1 MTPAF
6 RERRTPNA
14 RRGWIGIGQDRSVDR
29 RGHWAAGAN
38 AKRRR
43 VHAPR
48 DASPKNKRLK
58 SWGRMQSSP
67 PPAKGKGMFW
77 SSDWAWGMPLLVLTV
92 VFHVCV
98 FVLIVKALV
107 LKVHSERNARNLVHF
122 FVAIALTALAA
133 AALHG
138 LEATAWAILYV
149 RVGAMSDLST
159 SILYSLSAITSYGH
173 SEVFLEDRWKLL
185 GAIEAMNGLI
195 LFGLTT
201 AFLFAAIEEVRPV
214 RRR

>member
-1 MTPAF
+1 
-6 RERRTPNA
+6 
-14 RRGWIGIGQDRSVDR
+14 
-29 RGHWAAGAN
+29 
-38 AKRRR
+38 
-43 VHAPR
+43 
-48 DASPKNKRLK
+48 
-58 SWGRMQSSP
+58 
-67 PPAKGKGMFW
+67 MFW
-77 SSDWAWGMPLLVLTV
+77 SSDWAWGMPLLMFTV

-107 LKVHSERNARNLVHF
+107 FKVHSERSARNLAHF
-122 FVAIALTALAA
+122 FVAIALTALCA

-138 LEATAWAILYV
+138 LEAAAWAFLYIQ
-149 RVGAMSDLST
+149 VGAMSDLST
-159 SILYSLSAITSYGH
+159 SMLYSLSAITSYGH
-173 SEVFLEDRWKLL
+173 SEVFLEQRWKLL